1 MPGGRERSDAGGS
14 LSWRGKVVWSSGMFL
29 QPHHFQQE
37 TRYLERLVDA
47 RARCVSPFAWG
58 FSELQLDEGLLALGK
73 IGISHAAGMLPD
85 GTPFSMPQ
93 LDPLPLPL
101 AVPDDV
107 KSELI
112 YLALPVQREGLNEF
126 DYGTADADGL
136 SRFQAA
142 QEDVRDNTSASDEP
156 ATIQTG
162 RLRLRLVRAKE
173 AGDAYAL
180 LGLAMVADRRSDGQV
195 VLDRNYVAPQ
205 VTLDATRQLSGNVAL
220 LHGLIRQRAQA
231 LAGRMGQL
239 SHGVSELADFLMLQ
253 TLNRNEPVFSQHTA
267 TPNAHPR
274 ELHRDC
280 LRLAGDLATLAST
293 SRRPP
298 DFPPYRHDDLR
309 GCTTPV
315 FDALRSMLST
325 VLEQNALQIDL
336 VDRKNGYRTAVVND
350 LGLLASASF
359 VLAINAQMPGEQL
372 RQRFTAQTKIAP
384 PGKIRDLVE
393 RALPGI
399 SLQALPV
406 APRQLPFHAGFFYFE
421 LDRGD
426 DLWKHLAKDGNF
438 AMHIAGDF
446 PGLELELWAIRR

>member
-1 MPGGRERSDAGGS
+1 M
-14 LSWRGKVVWSSGMFL
+14 SWRGKVVWSSGMFL

-47 RARCVSPFAWG
+47 RTRCVSPFAWG

-73 IGISHAAGMLPD
+73 IGIAHAAGMLPD

-126 DYGTADADGL
+126 DYGTAEADGL
-136 SRFQAA
+136 SRFEAV

-180 LGLAMVADRRSDGQV
+180 LGVALVADRRSDGQV
-195 VLDRNYVAPQ
+195 VLDRSYVPAQ
-205 VTLDATRQLSGNVAL
+205 VTLDATRQLSGSVGL

-253 TLNRNEPVFSQHTA
+253 TLNRNEPVFSQHAA

-280 LRLAGDLATLAST
+280 LRLAGDLATLAS
-293 SRRPP
+293 SARRPP
-298 DFPPYRHDDLR
+298 EFPPYRHDDLR
-309 GCTTPV
+309 GCTAPV
-315 FDALRSMLST
+315 FDALRGMLSA
-325 VLEQNALQIDL
+325 VLEQNALQIEL

-350 LGLLASASF
+350 LDLMRNASF

-372 RQRFTAQTKIAP
+372 RQRFPAQAKIAP
-384 PGKIRDLVE
+384 PEKIRGLVE
-393 RALPGI
+393 QALPGI
-399 SLQALPV
+399 ALQALPV

-421 LDRGD
+421 LDRGG
-426 DLWKHLAKDGNF
+426 DLWKQLEKTGNV

>member
-1 MPGGRERSDAGGS
+1 M
-14 LSWRGKVVWSSGMFL
+14 SWRGKVVWSSGMFL

-47 RARCVSPFAWG
+47 RTRCVSPFAWG

-73 IGISHAAGMLPD
+73 VGIAHAAGMLPD
-85 GTPFSMPQ
+85 GTPFSIPQ

-107 KSELI
+107 KGELI

-126 DYGTADADGL
+126 DYGSAEADGL
-136 SRFQAA
+136 SRFEAV

-162 RLRLRLVRAKE
+162 RLRLRLVRAKD

-180 LGLAMVADRRSDGQV
+180 LGVAGVTDRRSDGQV
-195 VLDRNYVAPQ
+195 VLDRAYVPPQ
-205 VTLDATRQLSGNVAL
+205 VTLDATRQLSGSVAL

-253 TLNRNEPVFSQHTA
+253 TLNRNEPVFSQHAA

-280 LRLAGDLATLAST
+280 LRLAGDLATLAS
-293 SRRPP
+293 SARRPP
-298 DFPPYRHDDLR
+298 EFPPYRHDDLR

-315 FDALRSMLST
+315 FDALRGMLSA
-325 VLEQNALQIDL
+325 VLEQNALQIEL
-336 VDRKNGYRTAVVND
+336 VDRKHGVRTAVVSD
-350 LGLLASASF
+350 MELLRSASF

-372 RQRFTAQTKIAP
+372 RQRFPAQVKIGPAE
-384 PGKIRDLVE
+384 KIRDLVNL
-393 RALPGI
+393 ALPGI
-399 SLQALPV
+399 ALQSLPV

-421 LDRGD
+421 LDRGGE
-426 DLWKHLAKDGNF
+426 LWKQLERSGSF